1 MLDLQSEIRF
11 KTGTLTH
18 WSPCIQGQD
27 IMQSMTYTPESHMHI
42 PQLPHDEK
50 LSKTFA
56 MCMLVRSSRTRSAC
70 VLIQVANQLPAIHMS
85 A

>member
-27 IMQSMTYTPESHMHI
+27 IMQSMTYTHESHMHI
-42 PQLPHDEK
+42 PQLPHGER
-50 LSKTFA
+50 LSKTSA
-56 MCMLVRSSRTRSAC
+56 MCTLIRTRSAC
-70 VLIQVANQLPAIHMS
+70 IMIQVANQLPAIHMS